1 MQNGSGRRGISFTS
15 LLAVVCAL
23 SIGSM
28 LVLQS
33 IEVRRLR
40 PQAAELKRRKAL
52 PYIGQWV
59 PTIRAP
65 SISGDLATL
74 GETSMGRTQ
83 VLFFFNVTCPYC
95 TQNLPMWKAIT
106 DSLRHD
112 PGTAV
117 YWVSLSPLDSTIDYL
132 AANAINAK
140 VVRFPDEKSQMVYR
154 EDRGTVARA
163 AGHLGASATRRIQI
177 FRVASAV
184 RHKSL
189 PASATR

>member
-23 SIGSM
+23 SIGSV

-40 PQAAELKRRKAL
+40 PQAAELKRREAL

-65 SISGDLATL
+65 SISGDSATL

-117 YWVSLSPLDSTIDYL
+117 YWVSF
-132 AANAINAK
+132 K
-140 VVRFPDEKSQMVYR
+140 
-154 EDRGTVARA
+154 
-163 AGHLGASATRRIQI
+163 
-177 FRVASAV
+177 
-184 RHKSL
+184 
-189 PASATR
+189 PA